1 MEMTAMKNTVKR
13 LLIGASMV
21 ASMSAIAASPAHAV
35 NFTFNNSNE
44 INTYT
49 GGSNG
54 IFIGK
59 DTTAATNA
67 LTDGDASSN
76 VELWYSSETPTANV
90 GFTATEGNYT
100 ATVTSVTAADWNN
113 FGSQWLNDLLNAYT
127 PFQSVWNSFS
137 NTTKSLVMNFL
148 PALGMGDP
156 NIGGFQFGQNGGV
169 QLQLVGHLDLKTK
182 LLNQIYTLLKLPSAI
197 LPQAQRNDLTKL
209 QNALNAY
216 QGQIAAS
223 EIAKVVTGSK
233 TYYAYSFSGV
243 ASGITASDDG
253 KSYNAIFNWS
263 TPDYV
268 AKVPPKSVPEPSVM
282 LGLLGIVGVFVTQRQ
297 LKKAQ
302 A

>member
-1 MEMTAMKNTVKR
+1 MKNTVKR

>member
-1 MEMTAMKNTVKR
+1 MTGVKNTVNR
-13 LLIGASMV
+13 LLIGVSMV
-21 ASMSAIAASPAHAV
+21 AGMSAIATSPAHAV
-35 NFTFNNSNE
+35 DFTFNNSNE

-90 GFTATEGNYT
+90 GFTATEGNYS
-100 ATVTSVTAADWNN
+100 ATVSSVTANDWKE
-113 FGSQWLNDLLNAYT
+113 FGSQWLDDLLNAYQ
-127 PFQSVWNSFS
+127 PFQSVWNAFSS
-137 NTTKSLVMNFL
+137 NTKSMITSFL
-148 PALGMGDP
+148 PSLGMGDP
-156 NIGGFQFGQNGGV
+156 NIGGFQFGENGGV

-182 LLNQIYTLLKLPSAI
+182 LLDQINTLLKLPSVL
-197 LPQAQRNDLTKL
+197 LPQAQRTDLTNLK
-209 QNALNAY
+209 NALNAY

-223 EIAKVVTGSK
+223 EIAKVVTGGK
-233 TYYAYSFSGV
+233 TYYAYSFSGI

-268 AKVPPKSVPEPSVM
+268 AKAPPKSVPEPSVM
-282 LGLLGIVGVFVTQRQ
+282 LGLLSIAGVFVTQRQ

>member
-1 MEMTAMKNTVKR
+1 MEITAMKNTVKR

-21 ASMSAIAASPAHAV
+21 ASMGAIATSPAYAV
-35 NFTFNNSNE
+35 DLTFNDSNQ

-49 GGSNG
+49 GGSDG

-59 DTTAATNA
+59 DTAAATTA

-76 VELWYSSETPTANV
+76 VELWYSTENPTANV
-90 GFTATEGNYT
+90 GFTATEGNYS
-100 ATVTSVTAADWNN
+100 ATVSSVTAADWNN
-113 FGSQWLNDLLNAYT
+113 FGSQWLNDLLNAYQ
-127 PFQSVWNSFS
+127 PFQSVWNTFS
-137 NTTKSLVMNFL
+137 NTTKSLITNYL
-148 PALGMGDP
+148 PSLGMGDP
-156 NIGGFQFGQNGGV
+156 NIGGIEFGENGGV

-182 LLNQIYTLLKLPSAI
+182 LLDQINTLLKLPSFL
-197 LPQAQRNDLTKL
+197 LPQAQRTDLTNL

-216 QGQIAAS
+216 EGEIAAS
-223 EIAKVVTGSK
+223 EIAKVVTDGK
-233 TYYAYSFSGV
+233 TYYAYSFSAV

-253 KSYNAIFNWS
+253 KSYSAIFNWS

-282 LGLLGIVGVFVTQRQ
+282 LGLLGIAGAFATQRQ